1 MRHIDE
7 LRILLADTPV
17 DILSINE
24 TRLDDSVKDSDVYIP
39 QGMKLFAGTGKQM
52 VDLVGV
58 FVSTFAL
65 TLLILCDLI

>member
-1 MRHIDE
+1 MTR
-7 LRILLADTPV
+7 LRIAMFTFL
-17 DILSINE
+17 
-24 TRLDDSVKDSDVYIP
+24 
-39 QGMKLFAGTGKQM
+39 GMKLFAGTGKQM